1 MIGLLNVGSLV
12 LGIVAW
18 ILPVVNLMHDKK
30 KENKNWIAFSVMSVI
45 ACAISLCFQIF
56 YNHHL
61 VQIGDWGTLMD
72 ITGTL
77 IVVSAVLLIVT
88 ILLNTITLIVYRYA
102 TVR

>member
-1 MIGLLNVGSLV
+1 
-12 LGIVAW
+12 
-18 ILPVVNLMHDKK
+18 
-30 KENKNWIAFSVMSVI
+30 MSVI